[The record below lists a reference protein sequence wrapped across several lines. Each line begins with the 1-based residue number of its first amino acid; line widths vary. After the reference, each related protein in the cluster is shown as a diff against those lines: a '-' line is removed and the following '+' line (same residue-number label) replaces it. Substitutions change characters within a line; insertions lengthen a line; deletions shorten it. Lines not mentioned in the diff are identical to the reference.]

1 MVAAKVTPEKRL
13 VSFLGPSRASGI
25 LMTIVEGTVTAE
37 RTDGACAAH
46 IPRTKTFPVPNIL
59 RILFFFLPGTVSTI
73 SLSRHSISQLP
84 HNFMKQLYLLSIKE
98 PPQCILP
105 HTPERNWA
113 NTGKKWEGFGVHV
126 ASFLLFI
133 YPLTPLLQDFFFFN

>member
-59 RILFFFLPGTVSTI
+59 RILFFFFTRNSFYHLPLPTLNLTATTQFYEAAVFTFDKGATSVHITPHAGEELGKHWQEMGGIWRPCSIVSFIHI
-73 SLSRHSISQLP
+73 STHSSAPRI
-84 HNFMKQLYLLSIKE
+84 
-98 PPQCILP
+98 
-105 HTPERNWA
+105 
-113 NTGKKWEGFGVHV
+113 
-126 ASFLLFI
+126 
-133 YPLTPLLQDFFFFN
+133 FF